1 MCASPRNAL
10 TICSLGAEWKDPS
23 KILVKK
29 IIEEWRA
36 QSSRGR
42 YESQVWSAPALAEL
56 VGAADSGDGS
66 GGGGRAP
73 CPRSLALRLVRGR
86 RRGDGDGIM
95 AATLFSWMGG
105 GRAS

>member
-1 MCASPRNAL
+1 MREMRPVSGDRTCL
-10 TICSLGAEWKDPS
+10 FHKHTGAT
-23 KILVKK
+23 
-29 IIEEWRA
+29 RA
-36 QSSRGR
+36 KCG
-42 YESQVWSAPALAEL
+42 APALAEL

-73 CPRSLALRLVRGR
+73 CPRSLALQLVRGR